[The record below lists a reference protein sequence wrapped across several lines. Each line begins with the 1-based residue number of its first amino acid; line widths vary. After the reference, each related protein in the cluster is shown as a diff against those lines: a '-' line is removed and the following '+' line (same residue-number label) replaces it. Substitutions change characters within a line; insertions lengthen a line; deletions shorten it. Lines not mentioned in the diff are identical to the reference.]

1 MVAADPIRLG
11 FGRRRSCRLAVTP
24 ACPVPPHVRPRAALA
39 LAVVNPTLVGLASTR
54 SGVAV
59 RRRRPDLPKED
70 GAQRVSLGQRR
81 PKTATGGGGGLAGG
95 LPPAEQGQ
103 RQGRTGTGPFFFF

>member
-1 MVAADPIRLG
+1 
-11 FGRRRSCRLAVTP
+11 
-24 ACPVPPHVRPRAALA
+24 VPPHVRPCAVLA
-39 LAVVNPTLVGLASTR
+39 LAVDNPTLVGLASTR

-59 RRRRPDLPKED
+59 RRRRPDLPEED

-95 LPPAEQGQ
+95 GPLAEQGQ